1 MLKHRALSD
10 EVSIHAP
17 REGCDTSP
25 LTSSK
30 PSSRFQFTHPGRG
43 ATRSSTIVEARLR
56 FQFTHPG
63 RGATSPQVRS
73 MQQSTVSIHAPRE
86 GCDPRRRCGHGSCRC
101 FNSRTPGGVRLGRAS
116 FDPLRTGFNSR
127 TPGGVRLY
135 SLMGMPKILQFQFTH
150 PGRGAT
156 SPDRSE
162 ASSASR
168 FNSRTPGGVRLA
180 RVLSDEIPA
189 YVSIHAP
196 REGCDSPYRSR
207 IVWSAMFQFT
217 HPGRGATL
225 CDDWLPSCS
234 RFQFTHPGRG
244 ATKTVDVPAW
254 AGKKFQF
261 THPGRGATE
270 GGDVVDVRSGKF
282 QFTHP
287 GRGATFSWSAVKRS
301 SRVSIHAPRE
311 GCDQRSNHAIRT
323 ASSFQFTHP
332 GRGAT
337 KAGEDAMEGWHK
349 FQFTHPG
356 RGATLPRSP
365 Q

>member
-1 MLKHRALSD
+1 MLMCSF
-10 EVSIHAP
+10 E
-17 REGCDTSP
+17 
-25 LTSSK
+25 
-30 PSSRFQFTHPGRG
+30 FQFTHPGRG
-43 ATRSSTIVEARLR
+43 ATRRYRYRWCRASFNSRTPGGVRLQVTPP
-56 FQFTHPG
+56 FG
-63 RGATSPQVRS
+63 RGIR
-73 MQQSTVSIHAPRE
+73 VSIHAPRE
-86 GCDPRRRCGHGSCRC
+86 GCDARQIHQGAGDGVSIHAPREGCDEIFNNCRGKIAVSIHAPREGC
-101 FNSRTPGGVRLGRAS
+101 DLTSGEVNAAEHRFNSRTPGGVRPSTAMR
-116 FDPLRTGFNSR
+116 SR
-127 TPGGVRLY
+127 VL
-135 SLMGMPKILQFQFTH
+135 SLFQFTH